1 LNSSDTAKSGS
12 AALCSPKVRRRKR
25 DKGAFKIAPVV
36 AWSGDHAITRGST
49 KSELTI
55 VQGETGRV
63 GLRTNHVRR
72 GLGIVICFAPV
83 VLLLASLGVGLA
95 YPQQSGIGIG
105 LALIASLFAG
115 LNCYLS
121 FVRPLVY
128 SCRHGSTNGMRNI
141 SGLPGLGTFFV
152 VASGIIGFADW
163 RSAAVGLAALFFDT
177 GGLPWFLLVT
187 WRDRSL
193 WDAEHS

>member
-1 LNSSDTAKSGS
+1 
-12 AALCSPKVRRRKR
+12 
-25 DKGAFKIAPVV
+25 
-36 AWSGDHAITRGST
+36 
-49 KSELTI
+49 
-55 VQGETGRV
+55 VQGETGRF

-95 YPQQSGIGIG
+95 YPQHSGIGIG

-128 SCRHGSTNGMRNI
+128 SLRHGSSKGMRNI
-141 SGLPGLGTFFV
+141 SGIPGLGTCFV

-163 RSAAVGLAALFFDT
+163 RAAAVGLAVLFFDA
-177 GGLPWFLLVT
+177 GGLPWFLLMT

-193 WDAEHS
+193 WDAEHSWFSPSRENGFHGHGDSESDNNSKRV